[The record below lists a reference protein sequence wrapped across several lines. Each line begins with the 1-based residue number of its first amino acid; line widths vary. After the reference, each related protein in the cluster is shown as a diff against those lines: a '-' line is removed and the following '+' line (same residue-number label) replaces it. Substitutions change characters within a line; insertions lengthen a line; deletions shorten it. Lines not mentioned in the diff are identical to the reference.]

1 MKAVDPFQ
9 DDGKG
14 LAPGRGGFL
23 ANSKGV
29 RYISDANGATV
40 KSGARKGEVKRTPYS
55 DTSNFGT
62 LIENRGSLEKWSER
76 KVIEGLAEGGFDMLF
91 DAYNAADPD
100 DRLSIA
106 DQIVARAKEVA
117 NASLAADRG
126 THVHALTEHF
136 DRHQS
141 YKHLIPAGEPLGIT
155 EAQQVAV
162 VTTWH
167 KMLMAHGLEVVAIEA
182 SVVDDEWRCAGTLD
196 RLVRCTRELRFALPA
211 GEIVVIPAGTVVVLD
226 IKSGSLRKTAAIQ
239 CASYAHSVPYDTA
252 TEVRGEWAL

>member
-1 MKAVDPFQ
+1 
-9 DDGKG
+9 
-14 LAPGRGGFL
+14 
-23 ANSKGV
+23 
-29 RYISDANGATV
+29 
-40 KSGARKGEVKRTPYS
+40 VKRTPYS